1 VLSDQLSDY
10 EGEGG
15 HTTAHVDIRS
25 SRSARDFGRASGM
38 LHTEEVTGSNPV
50 SPTIETLSEPGFDCA
65 SDSRPSVS
73 NYRAAPDCPN
83 SSSITV
89 GPV

>member
-10 EGEGG
+10 EGEDG

-38 LHTEEVTGSNPV
+38 LHTEKVTGSSPV
-50 SPTIETLSEPGFDCA
+50 SPTDIAPNQKHFLEISF
-65 SDSRPSVS
+65 RR
-73 NYRAAPDCPN
+73 RAGYVQIRRAK
-83 SSSITV
+83 
-89 GPV
+89 

>member
-1 VLSDQLSDY
+1 VLSDQLSDD
-10 EGEGG
+10 EGEDG

-50 SPTIETLSEPGFDCA
+50 SPTSIVPNQRRFRSTGHDLAQHTHKIQTGQKRA
-65 SDSRPSVS
+65 KRSRQ
-73 NYRAAPDCPN
+73 
-83 SSSITV
+83 
-89 GPV
+89 